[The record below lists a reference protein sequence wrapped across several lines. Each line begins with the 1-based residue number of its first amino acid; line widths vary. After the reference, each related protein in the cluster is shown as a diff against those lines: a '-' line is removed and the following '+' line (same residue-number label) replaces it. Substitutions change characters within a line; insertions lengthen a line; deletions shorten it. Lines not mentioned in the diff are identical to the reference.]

1 MTKNAL
7 RIAAEGELLPGQVAD
22 PAMFMMAAQQQQQQ
36 GGNPGLTIVPPPA
49 SMNMAIS
56 SHTSQQSHSPNG
68 SVHSHHSHHSHASTP
83 VKDECCTGH
92 NTPPTIVSAH
102 TSPDGSFHNTPT
114 SGFGEFMRPTSSTQ
128 SNDNASP
135 QPFMN
140 LDWSQ
145 MQVPMNFDHI
155 RPDMLSPGMAFSPG
169 AFMNGHMMEPMAFMT
184 TQDGMPAGYPFPQ
197 LQTPLH
203 TPGLEQMEHCFPN
216 MMPMGMEHQ
225 MPLDSPPESLS
236 IPTEGDIDNNPAC
249 LDAWTA
255 FRCNPSVPSSN
266 CPKTAKIN
274 LERLEQTLKS
284 HDNWANWRP
293 TYDEAD
299 FALGDNLAVTPL
311 QEMPRDKLLAI
322 TQSFLHRALDIH
334 KDEQGFSASGLHTP
348 SNNYG
353 SGFVILPPARVLECF
368 LRSYVNGF
376 ERYFPLTAKG
386 TLNANELLHG
396 YNDRASSLLVLLMMA
411 QGAMLTPSVDARWLT
426 AGLTEACRISLFNLI
441 ESNITMS
448 SDPQVLHAA
457 LLFIVQA
464 AWSGDKWQMDIAMG
478 QRGVYFAMLRHS
490 GLLEGSQQNNQV
502 GHDVDSMW
510 NNWMSQESR
519 SRLIYS
525 WAMADQDLA
534 LFHDVAPLFS
544 VTEFNEPMP
553 DSDAL
558 WHAKSATEWSSIFEQ
573 VHEFSGGASSVGSG
587 VRPLSLKDLFRHFL
601 DDAIVSQ
608 GIELTPLQLRL
619 LLHPL
624 QSLVCQFRQLL
635 SCFSDSTLSAAGNNS
650 FTAASTRLRLEEVQ
664 ALLQRWFALAD
675 RYMKANPLC
684 PLMQASLVIF
694 HLISLNA
701 VTNFPEIE
709 KLARREEVD
718 GSFQQLAWLHKRAI
732 SDVEEAVFHCGQ
744 VIRHIRAMP
753 RSIRPSWWAGAIYR
767 VGLILWT
774 DSLMHNDNNNNVNKE
789 NSFAIDALTPD
800 HPMVVRY
807 LSKREGT
814 PMVTKRDGSLMPV
827 DNAFGVLFHCV
838 DVIGEGVSTRFADG
852 IANKLERLA
861 KGGR

>member
-1 MTKNAL
+1 M
-7 RIAAEGELLPGQVAD
+7 
-22 PAMFMMAAQQQQQQ
+22 
-36 GGNPGLTIVPPPA
+36 NP
-49 SMNMAIS
+49 
-56 SHTSQQSHSPNG
+56 
-68 SVHSHHSHHSHASTP
+68 
-83 VKDECCTGH
+83 
-92 NTPPTIVSAH
+92 
-102 TSPDGSFHNTPT
+102 
-114 SGFGEFMRPTSSTQ
+114 
-128 SNDNASP
+128 
-135 QPFMN
+135 
-140 LDWSQ
+140 DWSQ
-145 MQVPMNFDHI
+145 MQMPMFDQ
-155 RPDMLSPGMAFSPG
+155 PLLSPGMAFSPS
-169 AFMNGHMMEPMAFMT
+169 AFELHGQMMQPMSFM
-184 TQDGMPAGYPFPQ
+184 QGGYPFPN
-197 LQTPLH
+197 LHTPMH

-216 MMPMGMEHQ
+216 MMHMAMEHST
-225 MPLDSPPESLS
+225 PLDSPPASLS
-236 IPTEGDIDNNPAC
+236 VPSDADIDTNPAC
-249 LDAWTA
+249 LDAWSA
-255 FRCNPSVPSSN
+255 FRCNPSVPSSS

-284 HDNWANWRP
+284 HDNWTNWRP

-334 KDEQGFSASGLHTP
+334 KDEPGCSNSGMQTP
-348 SNNYG
+348 ISNYG
-353 SGFVILPPARVLECF
+353 SGFVILPPGRVLECF

-426 AGLTEACRISLFNLI
+426 AGLTEACRISLFNLV
-441 ESNITMS
+441 ESNISMS

-490 GLLEGSQQNNQV
+490 GLLDGTQTEMPRGVN
-502 GHDVDSMW
+502 VDGMW
-510 NNWMSQESR
+510 EHWVQQESR

-525 WAMADQDLA
+525 WAMADQDLS
-534 LFHDVAPLFS
+534 LFHDTAPLFS

-558 WHAKSATEWSSIFEQ
+558 WHAKSAQEWSSIFEQ
-573 VHEFSGGASSVGSG
+573 VHEFAGGVSSVGSG
-587 VRPLSLKDLFRHFL
+587 VRPLSLRDLFRHFL
-601 DDAIVSQ
+601 DDNIVSQ

-635 SCFSDSTLSAAGNNS
+635 SCFSDSSAGMPGSNS
-650 FTAASTRLRLEEVQ
+650 TFTAASTRLRLEEVQ

-709 KLARREEVD
+709 KLARREEMD
-718 GSFQQLAWLHKRAI
+718 SQNSYQHLAWRHKRAI
-732 SDVEEAVFHCGQ
+732 SDVEEAIFHCGQ
-744 VIRHIRAMP
+744 VVRHIRAMP

-774 DSLMHNDNNNNVNKE
+774 DSLVHNGESPSVNGQE
-789 NSFAIDALTPD
+789 QVAIDNLAPD

-807 LSKREGT
+807 LGKREGT
-814 PMVTKRDGSLMPV
+814 PMVTKRDGSLMPI
-827 DNAFGVLFHCV
+827 DNSFGVLFHCV

-852 IANKLERLA
+852 IRNKLERLA

>member
-1 MTKNAL
+1 
-7 RIAAEGELLPGQVAD
+7 
-22 PAMFMMAAQQQQQQ
+22 
-36 GGNPGLTIVPPPA
+36 
-49 SMNMAIS
+49 
-56 SHTSQQSHSPNG
+56 
-68 SVHSHHSHHSHASTP
+68 
-83 VKDECCTGH
+83 
-92 NTPPTIVSAH
+92 
-102 TSPDGSFHNTPT
+102 
-114 SGFGEFMRPTSSTQ
+114 MRPTSSHN
-128 SNDNASP
+128 SNDLASSP
-135 QPFMN
+135 QPFNMN
-140 LDWSQ
+140 LDWAQ
-145 MQVPMNFDHI
+145 MQMPMNFDQA
-155 RPDMLSPGMAFSPG
+155 RPDLLSPEMVFSP
-169 AFMNGHMMEPMAFMT
+169 NGYMDGQMMDTMAYMHQNGMT
-184 TQDGMPAGYPFPQ
+184 AGYPFPS
-197 LQTPLH
+197 LQTPMH
-203 TPGLEQMEHCFPN
+203 TPGIEQMEHCFPN
-216 MMPMGMEHQ
+216 MMMQQHGDLE
-225 MPLDSPPESLS
+225 SPPSSLS
-236 IPTEGDIDNNPAC
+236 IPTDSDIDNNPAC
-249 LDAWTA
+249 TDAWSA
-255 FRCNPSVPSSN
+255 FRCNPSVSSSN

-284 HDNWANWRP
+284 HDNWSSWRP

-311 QEMPRDKLLAI
+311 QEMPRDKLLAV
-322 TQSFLHRALDIH
+322 TQSFLHRALDVH
-334 KDEQGFSASGLHTP
+334 RDEQGQQFPGSTSLT
-348 SNNYG
+348 SSNYG

-368 LRSYVNGF
+368 LRSYANGF

-490 GLLEGSQQNNQV
+490 GLLDGQQNQQNNNQMM
-502 GHDVDSMW
+502 HHKDVDSLW
-510 NNWMSQESR
+510 NNWVQQESR

-525 WAMADQDLA
+525 WAMVDQDLS
-534 LFHDVAPLFS
+534 LFHDTAPLFS

-558 WHAKSATEWSSIFEQ
+558 WHAKSAQEWSSIFEQ
-573 VHEFSGGASSVGSG
+573 VHEFSGGASSLGSG
-587 VRPLSLKDLFRHFL
+587 VRPLSLRDLFRHFL

-635 SCFSDSTLSAAGNNS
+635 SCFSDSTMSMPGS
-650 FTAASTRLRLEEVQ
+650 STFTAASTRLRLEEVQ

-709 KLARREEVD
+709 KLARRDELD
-718 GSFQQLAWLHKRAI
+718 GSYQQLVWLHKRAI
-732 SDVEEAVFHCGQ
+732 SDVEEAIFHCGQ
-744 VIRHIRAMP
+744 VVRHIRAMP
-753 RSIRPSWWAGAIYR
+753 RSIRPSWWAGAVYR
-767 VGLILWT
+767 VALILWA
-774 DSLMHNDNNNNVNKE
+774 DSLVHNDGMTPSGAAYPGNAE
-789 NSFAIDALTPD
+789 SNSFAIDSLSPD

-807 LSKREGT
+807 LSKREGM
-814 PMVTKRDGSLMPV
+814 PMVTKRDGSLMPI
-827 DNAFGVLFHCV
+827 DNSFGVLFHCV

-852 IANKLERLA
+852 IRNKLERLA